1 MTSPLEVKAAMRA
14 ALRAHRDAFVQN
26 LAEGER
32 VRLEDRAALSF
43 VRWLEQSRCVS
54 GYLAIGSEFCCMPI
68 LRAAA
73 AAGLETALPHVTR
86 RDVPM
91 RFLLWSP
98 GDSLEPGPSGL
109 LQPAADAREA
119 LPDLIVTPLLGFDAG
134 LWRIGQGAGFYDRSF
149 AAMPRARRI
158 GVGWSV
164 QQVAEI
170 PRDPWDERLHAI
182 VTERAV
188 FEGESV

>member
-1 MTSPLEVKAAMRA
+1 MRA
-14 ALRAHRDAFVQN
+14 VLRARRDAFVLN

-32 VRLEDRAALSF
+32 VRLEDRAASSF
-43 VRWLEQSRCVS
+43 VRWLEPSRRVS
-54 GYLAIGSEFCCMPI
+54 GYLAVGSEFSCLPV

-73 AAGLETALPHVTR
+73 AAGLETALPYVTR

-91 RFLLWSP
+91 RFLAWAP

-109 LQPAADAREA
+109 LQPAADAREV

-158 GVGWSV
+158 GVGWSI

>member
-1 MTSPLEVKAAMRA
+1 MTSSRETKA
-14 ALRAHRDAFVQN
+14 ALRIALRARRDGYVRN
-26 LAEGER
+26 LADGER
-32 VRLEDRAALSF
+32 VRLEERAATSF
-43 VRWLEQSRCVS
+43 VRWLEQSCCVS
-54 GYLAIGSEFCCMPI
+54 GYLAIGSEFCCLPV

-91 RFLLWSP
+91 RFLAWSP
-98 GDSLEPGPSGL
+98 GDLLEPGPAGL
-109 LQPAADAREA
+109 LQPATDAREV

-134 LWRIGQGAGFYDRSF
+134 LWRIGQGAGFYDRGF
-149 AAMPRARRI
+149 AAMPHARRI
-158 GVGWSV
+158 GVGWSI

-182 VTERAV
+182 VTEGAV
-188 FEGESV
+188 FEGENV